1 MEHLVHIAQNSSDDQ
16 EILKNATA
24 CAEEV
29 QIEVDKLVKF
39 IKQNSLS
46 KQDDSKLINDFQFTL
61 NRVGRILFKHLFKV
75 RV

>member
-16 EILKNATA
+16 EILKNVNA
-24 CAEEV
+24 CDEEV

-39 IKQNSLS
+39 IKQNPLP
-46 KQDDSKLINDFQFTL
+46 KQDDSKLINDPQFTL
-61 NRVGRILFKHLFKV
+61 NMVGRILFKHLCKV